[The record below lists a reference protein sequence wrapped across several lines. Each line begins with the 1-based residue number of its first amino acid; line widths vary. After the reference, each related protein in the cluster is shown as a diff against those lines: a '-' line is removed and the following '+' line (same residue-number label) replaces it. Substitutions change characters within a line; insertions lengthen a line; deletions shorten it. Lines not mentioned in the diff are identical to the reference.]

1 MDALLETLNEWFGQI
16 RNLFVG
22 MGAIGVLLTFNAIK
36 GIIKSDKFSTKIVT
50 NTVSYVKDLA
60 KRQVDDPER
69 KELIDAFAD
78 LPEFKAFKQN
88 LIDNMDA
95 HKLELKKQLIDIKAK
110 LKSGV
115 LEKGEYQDYQK
126 LYSEILAKLKEL
138 ETDEE

>member
-1 MDALLETLNEWFGQI
+1 MDALLQTLNEWFGQI

-22 MGAIGVLLTFNAIK
+22 MGAVGVLLTFNAIK

-50 NTVSYVKDLA
+50 NTVSYIKDLA

-95 HKLELKKQLIDIKAK
+95 HKLELKKQLVDIKAK

-115 LEKGEYQDYQK
+115 LEKGEYQEYQK
-126 LYSEILAKLKEL
+126 LYSEMLAKLKEID
-138 ETDEE
+138 TDEK

>member
-1 MDALLETLNEWFGQI
+1 MDALLQTLNEWFGQI

-22 MGAIGVLLTFNAIK
+22 MGAVGVLLTFNAIK

-95 HKLELKKQLIDIKAK
+95 HKLELKKQLVDIKAK

-115 LEKGEYQDYQK
+115 LEKGEYQEYQK
-126 LYSEILAKLKEL
+126 LYSEMLAKLKEID
-138 ETDEE
+138 TDEE